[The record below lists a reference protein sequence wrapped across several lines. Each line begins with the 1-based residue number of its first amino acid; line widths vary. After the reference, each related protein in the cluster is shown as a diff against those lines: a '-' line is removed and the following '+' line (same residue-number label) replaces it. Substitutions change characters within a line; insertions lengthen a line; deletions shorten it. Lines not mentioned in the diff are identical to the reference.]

1 MDHRIERIACK
12 ILIQEVLQAMTAKK
26 LLAVINNGKTCVEKG
41 VVAQHGH
48 NVLFPELIVAEKC
61 SIGGKAYLS
70 ALRFITRHNFAII
83 QNLSPLKLYT
93 FGLTFSTRLNG
104 KRG

>member
-1 MDHRIERIACK
+1 MDHRIERIARK
-12 ILIQEVLQAMTAKK
+12 ILIQKILQAMTAKK
-26 LLAVINNGKTCVEKG
+26 LLAVINNGKTGVEKG

-48 NVLFPELIVAEKC
+48 NVLFPELIIAEKC
-61 SIGGKAYLS
+61 SIGDKAYLS